1 MDNLQRVNLMLE
13 RRQREALERI
23 ARKKGRSVSDLVR
36 EYVTQGIE
44 SENTPQQER
53 LEALDNARVLTKR
66 VLKRRSGKPVSDAVE
81 IINQIREER
90 GDELL
95 GN

>member
-13 RRQREALERI
+13 RRQRETLELI

-44 SENTPQQER
+44 NENTPQQER
-53 LEALDNARVLTKR
+53 LEALENARALTER
-66 VLKRRSGKPVSDAVE
+66 VLKRRSGKPLSDAVE
-81 IINQIREER
+81 IMEQMREER
-90 GDELL
+90 GDELS
-95 GN
+95 GG